1 MYVIEY
7 HPEVLVDLKRVDNSV
22 RRVLQKKLEKR
33 IEQPRIPK
41 DALNGELHGAYKVKD
56 SKTGF
61 RLIYVVLE
69 EEKSIYVIAVNRRDR
84 LVAYRDAENRVRDL
98 FLGSTRDVNEQN

>member
-7 HPEVLVDLKRVDNSV
+7 HPEVLDDLKHVDNSV
-22 RRVLQKKLEKR
+22 RKVLQKKLEKR
-33 IEQPRIPK
+33 LSAPHVPK
-41 DALNGELHGAYKVKD
+41 DALKGDLHGAYKVKD

-69 EEKSIYVIAVNRRDR
+69 DERSIYVIAVNRRDK
-84 LVAYRDAENRVRDL
+84 LAAYRDGEERIRDL
-98 FLGSTRDVNEQN
+98 FLRTPRDVNKQD